1 MDLRKI
7 KKLIDLLENSALTEM
22 EITEGENTIRLSR
35 AAMRAPPSA
44 DQFAPQSTNQNAL
57 HAGANVAPGLAAD
70 APVADN
76 LPIPGRVIE
85 SPLVGTFFNSPSPE
99 DKPYI
104 TLGSTVAVGDTLCL
118 IEAMKTF
125 NQLDAEIAGV
135 VTVIHKSNG
144 DPVEYGEPLFV
155 IQSSDDSDKG

>member
-7 KKLIDLLENSALTEM
+7 KKLIELLEDSALSEM

-35 AAMRAPPSA
+35 AALYAPPSPA
-44 DQFAPQSTNQNAL
+44 ALPTPSATTSATPSPAPESDAS
-57 HAGANVAPGLAAD
+57 VPGK
-70 APVADN
+70 
-76 LPIPGRVIE
+76 VIK

-99 DKPYI
+99 DKPYVAI
-104 TLGSTVAVGDTLCL
+104 GSVVGEGDTLCL

-125 NQLDAEIAGV
+125 NQLEAEVAGV
-135 VTVIHKSNG
+135 VTVIYKNNG

-155 IQSSDDSDKG
+155 IESRDG

>member
-7 KKLIDLLENSALTEM
+7 KKMIELLEESELAEM

-35 AAMRAPPSA
+35 ALTHIPPAAAPASFPAAQAAAAPPEV
-44 DQFAPQSTNQNAL
+44 T
-57 HAGANVAPGLAAD
+57 
-70 APVADN
+70 PVAE
-76 LPIPGRVIE
+76 PVPGCVIK
-85 SPLVGTFFNSPSPE
+85 SPLVGTFFNSPSPD
-99 DKPYI
+99 DKPYVA
-104 TLGSTVAVGDTLCL
+104 LGSVVSEGDTLCL

-135 VTVIHKSNG
+135 ITVIHKNNG

-155 IQSSDDSDKG
+155 IESRDD